1 MTSDCA
7 DGVPSVKR
15 GAAGGR
21 AVDGLSASRVS
32 PSTGRLILAVVL
44 LGYGLYRALYVP
56 GLILASD
63 ALLLVLFVLQAVS
76 GIVAGIGVAR
86 RAAWAPVAIVVLGV
100 SVAATAFI
108 EGFVL
113 GIAPWLFA
121 LLRAVLAVVLALV
134 AAAYVRNADA

>member
-1 MTSDCA
+1 
-7 DGVPSVKR
+7 VN
-15 GAAGGR
+15 
-21 AVDGLSASRVS
+21 

-56 GLILASD
+56 GFLAG
-63 ALLLVLFVLQAVS
+63 APEPLLLVLFVLQALS
-76 GIVAGIGVAR
+76 GIIAGVGVAL
-86 RAAWAPVAIVVLGV
+86 RAAWAPVVIVVLGV

-121 LLRAVLAVVLALV
+121 LVRAVVAVVLALV

>member
-1 MTSDCA
+1 
-7 DGVPSVKR
+7 
-15 GAAGGR
+15 
-21 AVDGLSASRVS
+21 VS

-56 GLILASD
+56 GLIVASD

-76 GIVAGIGVAR
+76 GIVAGVGVAR

-134 AAAYVRNADA
+134 AAAYVRNADG

>member
-1 MTSDCA
+1 M
-7 DGVPSVKR
+7 
-15 GAAGGR
+15 
-21 AVDGLSASRVS
+21 L
-32 PSTGRLILAVVL
+32 LAVVL
-44 LGYGLYRALYVP
+44 LGYGLYRALFVP
-56 GLILASD
+56 GLMAASD
-63 ALLLVLFVLQAVS
+63 PLLLVLFVLQALS
-76 GIVAGIGVAR
+76 GIIAGIGVAL

>member
-1 MTSDCA
+1 M
-7 DGVPSVKR
+7 
-15 GAAGGR
+15 
-21 AVDGLSASRVS
+21 S

-56 GLILASD
+56 GLIVASD

-76 GIVAGIGVAR
+76 GIVAGIDVAR
-86 RAAWAPVAIVVLGV
+86 GAAWAPVAIVVLGV